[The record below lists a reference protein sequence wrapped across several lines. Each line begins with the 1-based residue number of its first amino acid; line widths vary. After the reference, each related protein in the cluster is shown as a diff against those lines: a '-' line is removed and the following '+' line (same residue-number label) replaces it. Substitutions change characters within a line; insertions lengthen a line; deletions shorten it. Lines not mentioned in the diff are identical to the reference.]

1 MKRPKNGRKRV
12 LGTESD
18 EHRPCGWREIRDDG
32 DWRGQQWSRGSP
44 GWEQPGTGSTGS
56 HDCADLREYVREEPG
71 SRGPS
76 QEHNRQG
83 SISDSWILD
92 EPVQGES
99 FRPGGVD
106 SSSAPSVTSGVLRTL
121 NWAGGRR
128 GGRSFGATRCPACCH
143 HEPASL
149 SGSWRMSLLP

>member
-1 MKRPKNGRKRV
+1 MKQPKNGRKRV

-83 SISDSWILD
+83 SALRSLRAKPFHIC
-92 EPVQGES
+92 
-99 FRPGGVD
+99 F
-106 SSSAPSVTSGVLRTL
+106 SSCKWVLEDVVRQL
-121 NWAGGRR
+121 KRKNP
-128 GGRSFGATRCPACCH
+128 ATRETGDPKREDACP
-143 HEPASL
+143 PARL
-149 SGSWRMSLLP
+149 GPLTVTLRMTPVCPTTCVSR